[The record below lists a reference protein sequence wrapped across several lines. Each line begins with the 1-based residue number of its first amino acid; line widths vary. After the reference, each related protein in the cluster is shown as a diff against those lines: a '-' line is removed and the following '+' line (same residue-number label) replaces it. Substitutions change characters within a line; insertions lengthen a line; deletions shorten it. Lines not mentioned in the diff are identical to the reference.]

1 MKVQFY
7 FFLTCGYSFFQRYL
21 LKRLLLFIL
30 CTPDNSVENQLTV
43 SAWVYIWALDSVS
56 LIYVSVFVTE
66 PYYLDYYSPL
76 IQFEIRTCDTSSFV
90 LNQDCF
96 SYLRYFCGSV

>member
-7 FFLTCGYSFFQRYL
+7 FFTCGYSAFQHYL

-30 CTPDNSVENQLTV
+30 CTPDNFVQSQLTV
-43 SAWVYIWALDSVS
+43 SARVYIWGLDSVS
-56 LIYVSVFVTE
+56 LIYLSVFVTI
-66 PYYLDYYSPL
+66 PYYLDYYRPL
-76 IQFEIRTCDTSSFV
+76 IQFEIRTYDTSSFV

-96 SYLRYFCGSV
+96 SYVGYFCGSV